1 MIGQPWRKNILGKV
15 SDVPYWVVVDTIPEN
30 TKTKNVEKL
39 QHPVLEYWCVRYV
52 RQSSP
57 TVESKVFLGNLHV
70 RNILPGNVEI

>member
-1 MIGQPWRKNILGKV
+1 MIGQPWRKNIHGKV

-52 RQSSP
+52 
-57 TVESKVFLGNLHV
+57 
-70 RNILPGNVEI
+70 